1 MRYDDGKADELKM
14 KFWKAMSDSPFVF
27 LHLDEDP
34 HAAVPMTAQLDK
46 DADSAIWFYSH
57 KDADLAKLGSATA
70 TFAGKGHD
78 LFARFGGRIVVEES
92 RERFDQFWNNFVK
105 AWYPGG
111 RDDPNMLFLRM
122 DLGDAEIWGGD
133 LGMLTVAKMAIGK
146 TVIDEAEKEH
156 VKGAPL

>member
-1 MRYDDGKADELKM
+1 MPMLPKSESFSTTLDRRARNCLAEFPGNPLNTTRPLAADVS
-14 KFWKAMSDSPFVF
+14 W
-27 LHLDEDP
+27 
-34 HAAVPMTAQLDK
+34 
-46 DADSAIWFYSH
+46 IWFYSH

-111 RDDPNMLFLRM
+111 KDDPNMLFLRM

-133 LGMLTVAKMAIGK
+133 LGMLTVAKMALGK